1 MGSIASITKKLGVGT
16 ISTLSSMAG
25 IGKLIVSSL
34 GDIQAVSASA
44 GTLAGLVLF
53 LNSLPM
59 WFVVGSFALSTGYL
73 IWSAIQDDL
82 TRSRAITEAKDAN
95 ERGMAEVKKANTRA
109 WEFEPEFRDA
119 MMNIATDRGNF
130 NRAVNEIREIQ
141 VIYQNAMA
149 TAVKDVSDS
158 FEARCEFIAKSVLE
172 QHFAGQQNERS
183 VQESQRVRYQ
193 GVQIHDTLARVIDL
207 TARLDALPQPPQGT
221 ESETPP

>member
-1 MGSIASITKKLGVGT
+1 MSSIASITKKLGVGT

-25 IGKLIVSSL
+25 IGKLIVGSL

-95 ERGMAEVKKANTRA
+95 D
-109 WEFEPEFRDA
+109 DA
-119 MMNIATDRGNF
+119 GTAGN
-130 NRAVNEIREIQ
+130 
-141 VIYQNAMA
+141 M
-149 TAVKDVSDS
+149 TTSMSDFQKGGAS
-158 FEARCEFIAKSVLE
+158 APA
-172 QHFAGQQNERS
+172 A
-183 VQESQRVRYQ
+183 
-193 GVQIHDTLARVIDL
+193 
-207 TARLDALPQPPQGT
+207 P
-221 ESETPP
+221 